1 MNAWASSIKFPEE
14 VPLTV
19 HKIRDTKKQG
29 RLEIVYDEVTDRWYA
44 HIPVEVGVET
54 TKKGKQSRH
63 VIHGERKSIQV
74 ASPKGN
80 RTASIDL
87 GINVLASVVV
97 VDGTWLLYSGVRAKE
112 GHFYF
117 EKRVAGVQ
125 SLADEAKNI
134 G

>member
-1 MNAWASSIKFPEE
+1 M
-14 VPLTV
+14 
-19 HKIRDTKKQG
+19 
-29 RLEIVYDEVTDRWYA
+29 
-44 HIPVEVGVET
+44 GVET